1 MSTPLTAKQLAKLAE
16 TISAALGEPEPL
28 ATLRRKAAVLAEEL
42 PLPDPA
48 LERPWKYFD
57 PRTVPFDEYEPAR
70 PSGTQDPAALMAS
83 FRIDPEEYAGIAIQ
97 SNSDVLRAESR
108 AEGLRLAPLDAV
120 PPELRER
127 IAAAYGAAV
136 PFDRSRLVAMHYAFA
151 RGGLAVIT
159 EPNADVRQPVR
170 VTRWFEGP
178 GQLAAPH
185 TLVIAGPNSRV
196 SVIEDCRSADDAI
209 VVLPVVEVLPGPG
222 AEVRYSILHRWGA
235 STYVFGEQRV
245 VTERDAAFVGL
256 FVATGGRV
264 VKSHIEASLV
274 GRGSSSELFGL
285 TLADDHEHV
294 DFYTLQDHVGP
305 DTRSDLLF
313 KSALKDH
320 ARAVYYGLTRVGL
333 EARNADANQEN
344 RNLLLSKTAKAD
356 SDPVLEILT
365 NNVIRASHGA
375 TAGPVDEEQLFYLQS
390 RGIPRPAAEEML
402 VWAFLGEVL
411 DRLPDDA
418 LRQEVIE
425 ILQAKL
431 EA

>member
-1 MSTPLTAKQLAKLAE
+1 MSTPVTTKQFAKLAGQ
-16 TISAALGEPEPL
+16 ISAALGEPEPL
-28 ATLRRKAAVLAEEL
+28 ATLRRKAAQLAEEL
-42 PLPDPA
+42 SLPDPA

-57 PRTVPFDEYEPAR
+57 PRTIAFEEYEPAR
-70 PSGTQDPAALMAS
+70 PSGRRDAS
-83 FRIDPEEYAGIAIQ
+83 ELLATFRIDREEYAGVAVQ
-97 SNSDVLRAESR
+97 ANADVLYAESR
-108 AEGLRLAPLDAV
+108 AEGLELASLDAI
-120 PPELRER
+120 PEHLRER
-127 IAAAYGAAV
+127 LVAAYGSVV
-136 PFDRSRLVAMHYAFA
+136 PHDRNRLVAMHYAFA
-151 RGGLAVIT
+151 RGGLAIVT
-159 EPNADVRQPVR
+159 EPNADLRQPVR

-185 TLVIAGPNSRV
+185 TLIIAGANSRL

-209 VVLPVVEVLPGPG
+209 VVLPAVEVLPGPG

-235 STYVFGEQRV
+235 STYVFGEQRIV
-245 VTERDAAFVGL
+245 PERDAAFVGL

-294 DFYTLQDHVGP
+294 DFYTLQDHIGP

-390 RGIPRPAAEEML
+390 RGIPRDAAEEML

-431 EA
+431 EG